1 MLERPALDDSTLVA
15 ALRDGYGLAIE
26 HLTFIPLG
34 NDSAAWTYHAT
45 ASDATAW
52 FVKVRRDARLAG
64 ILVPRFLR
72 DDGLAEVVAARP
84 PRNGEPWLDVGE
96 WTVLVY
102 PFVDAPRAMEAGM
115 DERGWTRLGAFAA
128 RLHGTV
134 LPPDLAAI
142 VPREDF
148 QPKATAMARRVARHV
163 ETDARR
169 EPARDEIAERLVA
182 AWRTHRLP
190 IERLV
195 RRSEELS
202 RRIRDRANTAG
213 SLRFVPCH
221 ADLHAG
227 NVLVDGAGNLSIVD
241 WDEVVLAPIERDL
254 MFVRSSAVAGVVSD
268 REATAFEAGYGTS
281 EADPLLIAWYR
292 IDWAV
297 QDLADFARRVLL
309 DPELGVA
316 TRVRALALF
325 ESIFAPGD
333 EAETALAADEQV
345 AGPSPAHLKESQPS

>member
-15 ALRDGYGLAIE
+15 GLRDGYGLAIE
-26 HLTFIPLG
+26 RLTFIPLG

-72 DDGLAEVVAARP
+72 DNGLVEVVAARP
-84 PRNGEPWLDVGE
+84 SRNGEPWLDIGA

-102 PFVDAPRAMEAGM
+102 PFVDSPRAMEAGM
-115 DERGWTRLGAFAA
+115 DERSWARLGGFAA

-163 ETDARR
+163 EADARS
-169 EPARDEIAERLVA
+169 EPPRDEIAERLVV
-182 AWRTHRLP
+182 AWRAHRQP
-190 IERLV
+190 IERVV
-195 RRSEELS
+195 RRTEELS
-202 RRIRDRANTAG
+202 RRIRDRAGTAR
-213 SLRFVPCH
+213 SLRFVLCH

-227 NVLVDGAGNLSIVD
+227 NVLVDVDGNLSIVD
-241 WDEVVLAPIERDL
+241 WDEVVLAPVERDL
-254 MFVRSSAVAGVVSD
+254 MFVRGSAVAGVVSD
-268 REATAFEAGYGTS
+268 REATAFEGGYGTS

-292 IDWAV
+292 MDWAV

-309 DPELGVA
+309 DPELGTA

-325 ESIFAPGD
+325 ESIFEPGG
-333 EAETALAADEQV
+333 EAEGALAADEQIV
-345 AGPSPAHLKESQPS
+345 RSQTI